1 MNSKEIMELAE
12 ENFIH
17 AYNRFPV
24 VIDHGEGVY
33 AYDKEGKKYLD
44 FASGIAVLS
53 LGYGNK
59 KYTDA
64 LKAQIDKVTH
74 TSNLFYSEPAAVAAK
89 KIVNAT
95 GLSKVFF
102 TNSGAEAIEGALKV
116 AKKYAYNKNGE
127 GDYEIIAMKSS
138 FHGRTM
144 GALALTG
151 NEHYQKPFGQMIPG
165 IKYATYNDLDSV
177 KELVN
182 DKTCAIIL
190 ETLQGEGGIHPADE
204 SFIKGIRQI
213 CDDNDII
220 MICDEIQCGMGRLG
234 TMFGYQGYGIKPDV
248 VTAAKALGCGV
259 PVGAFVVGEKCK
271 DTIVPGDHGTT
282 YGGNPLVCAA
292 VSAVFD
298 IYEEENIIENVK
310 EVSAYL
316 EEKLDELVTKKDS
329 VDARRGKGLMQGLVL
344 NTPVGDAVKKAISE
358 GVLVISAGGNVLRMV
373 PPLVIT
379 KENVDELIS
388 CLEKCL

>member
-190 ETLQGEGGIHPADE
+190 ETLQGEGGIHLADE

-292 VSAVFD
+292 VSTVFD

-316 EEKLDELVTKKDS
+316 EEKLDELVAKKDS

>member
-1 MNSKEIMELAE
+1 MNSKEIMEMAE
-12 ENFIH
+12 DNFIH

-33 AYDKEGKKYLD
+33 AYDVEGKKYLD
-44 FASGIAVLS
+44 CASGIAVLS
-53 LGYGNK
+53 LGYNNK
-59 KYTDA
+59 KYNDA

-74 TSNLFYSEPAAVAAK
+74 TSNLFYNEPSAMAAK
-89 KIVNAT
+89 KIVEAS

-127 GDYEIIAMKSS
+127 DNYEIIAMKSS

-151 NEHYQKPFGQMIPG
+151 NENYQKPFGKMVPG
-165 IKYATYNDLDSV
+165 VKYATFNDLDSV

-182 DKTCAIIL
+182 DKTCAIII
-190 ETLQGEGGIHPADE
+190 ETLQGEGGIHPADPE
-204 SFIKGIRQI
+204 FIQGIRKI
-213 CDDNDII
+213 CDDNDIL

-234 TMFGYQGYGIKPDV
+234 ELFAFDLYNVKPDI
-248 VTAAKALGCGV
+248 TTMAKALGCGV

-282 YGGNPLVCAA
+282 YGGNPFVCAA
-292 VSAVFD
+292 INAVFD
-298 IYEEENIIENVK
+298 IYKEDKIVENVQN
-310 EVSAYL
+310 VAPYL
-316 EEKLDELVTKKDS
+316 EEKLEELVQKKDT
-329 VDARRGKGLMQGLVL
+329 VLERRGKGFMQGLVL
-344 NTPVGDAVKKAISE
+344 DTPVADVVKKAIAN
-358 GVLVISAGGNVLRMV
+358 GALVISAGGNVLRMV
-373 PPLVIT
+373 PPLVFS
-379 KENVDELIS
+379 KENVDELIEV
-388 CLEKCL
+388 LDKCL

>member
-1 MNSKEIMELAE
+1 ML
-12 ENFIH
+12 
-17 AYNRFPV
+17 R
-24 VIDHGEGVY
+24 
-33 AYDKEGKKYLD
+33 
-44 FASGIAVLS
+44 
-53 LGYGNK
+53 
-59 KYTDA
+59 
-64 LKAQIDKVTH
+64 H
-74 TSNLFYSEPAAVAAK
+74 TF
-89 KIVNAT
+89 AT
-95 GLSKVFF
+95 GML
-102 TNSGAEAIEGALKV
+102 NNGA
-116 AKKYAYNKNGE
+116 
-127 GDYEIIAMKSS
+127 
-138 FHGRTM
+138 
-144 GALALTG
+144 
-151 NEHYQKPFGQMIPG
+151 
-165 IKYATYNDLDSV
+165 DLVSV

-248 VTAAKALGCGV
+248 VTAAKALSCGV

-298 IYEEENIIENVK
+298 FYEEENIIENVK

-316 EEKLDELVTKKDS
+316 EEKLDELVAKKDS